1 MKVVMLVA
9 MVVVSVAV
17 QATAARVFDLTFANI
32 DLPLV
37 VVVLAS
43 LSGGPIVGLWVGTLA
58 GFLQDVMS
66 GGLIG
71 VSGLAKSLIGVTV
84 GLLAT
89 RLMFTGRWYQL
100 LLIVPATIMNVVLFV
115 GVYRLISFAAPA
127 VDGVNVLQQAV
138 LNVAAGFVGI
148 GISEQVPSL
157 WSRLRRRRL
166 VLAIQR
172 WRTN

>member
-17 QATAARVFDLTFANI
+17 QATSARVFDLTFANI

-148 GISEQVPSL
+148 GVSEQVPGL

>member
-9 MVVVSVAV
+9 MVVVSVTA
-17 QATAARVFDLTFANI
+17 QATFARVFDLTFANI

-37 VVVLAS
+37 VVVLTS
-43 LSGGPIVGLWVGTLA
+43 FSGGPIVGLWAGALA

-66 GGLIG
+66 GGLVG
-71 VSGLAKSLIGVTV
+71 VSGLAKSLVGVTIGV
-84 GLLAT
+84 LAT
-89 RLMFTGRWYQL
+89 RLMYTGRWYRL

-115 GVYRLISFAAPA
+115 GVYRLIPFATPA

-138 LNVAAGFVGI
+138 LNVAAGFVAI
-148 GISEQVPSL
+148 GVSEQVPAL
-157 WSRLRRRRL
+157 WSRLRRRRIA
-166 VLAIQR
+166 LAIQR

>member
-1 MKVVMLVA
+1 MKVVVLVA
-9 MVVVSVAV
+9 IIVLSVAA
-17 QATAARVFDLTFANI
+17 QATSARVFDLTSANI

-43 LSGGPIVGLWVGTLA
+43 LSGGPIVGLWVGTFA

-66 GGLIG
+66 GGLVG
-71 VSGLAKSLIGVTV
+71 VSGLAKSLVGVTI
-84 GLLAT
+84 GGLAT
-89 RLMFTGRWYQL
+89 RLMFTGRWYRL
-100 LLIVPATIMNVVLFV
+100 LLIAPATIMNVVLFV

-138 LNVAAGFVGI
+138 LNVAAGFVAVGV
-148 GISEQVPSL
+148 SEQVPAL
-157 WSRLRRRRL
+157 WSRLRKRRI

>member
-148 GISEQVPSL
+148 GVSEQVPGL

>member
-9 MVVVSVAV
+9 MVVVSVIA
-17 QATAARVFDLTFANI
+17 QTTFARVFDLTFANI

-37 VVVLAS
+37 VVVLTS
-43 LSGGPIVGLWVGTLA
+43 FSGGPIVGLWVGVLA

-66 GGLIG
+66 GGLVG
-71 VSGLAKSLIGVTV
+71 VSGLAKSLVGVTIGV
-84 GLLAT
+84 LAT
-89 RLMFTGRWYQL
+89 RLMCTGRWYQL